1 MASKVPSS
9 EMKGTILSEL
19 LPEGHPAR
27 CQLIPEKESVGQED
41 HPRAR
46 YQLITKK
53 ESLDQEDK
61 LRRCTF
67 GKRDNMK
74 VNKTILI
81 VGETGTG
88 KSTLINAMVNYVM
101 GVELK
106 DKVWFEIVEQE
117 NGKQS
122 ESQTTG
128 VTVYEV
134 FGYEG
139 RRVPYSLTIIDTPGF
154 GDTREIEKD
163 NMIAEKL
170 FQLFRS
176 DKGIHQID
184 AVGLVIKAAMN
195 RLSDRQQYIFDA
207 VLSLFGKDME
217 KNIVAFI
224 THSDG
229 MAPKNALEAITT
241 AKVPCAKNEKN
252 HPVHFMFN
260 NRQCEPFNAV
270 YQTRPAYHHL
280 QEQVWNQGL
289 KSMEKF
295 FTFLNNIETKSVKM
309 TEGVLRER
317 KQLEAVVVNL
327 QERVKEIE
335 GKQKEIKDTQNALEK
350 HKNEMEENKNFSYE
364 VEEMYKDKISVDTL
378 GNWLIFN
385 DGATICTVCE
395 ENCHYP
401 DCWWVSDLSLCSVM
415 KNNHCTVCTNKCHFT
430 KHVKGNEKY
439 VLKTRMVTRT
449 YEELKRKYDLGE
461 KGVGEKEN
469 LLIRLQKEL
478 VELTHKKTSLVEESY
493 QCLIIL
499 EEIALKTVSLSTA
512 KHLDFLIVRMKETGD
527 VEKVKKLEEMKK
539 MVEEEHQEGYLRR
552 FGNYI
557 MRKVKR

>member
-1 MASKVPSS
+1 MEFKDTSSKVKNMIPQS
-9 EMKGTILSEL
+9 
-19 LPEGHPAR
+19 H
-27 CQLIPEKESVGQED
+27 LINRGP
-41 HPRAR
+41 PAR
-46 YQLITKK
+46 YQLETKK
-53 ESLDQEDK
+53 MSLDNNDK

-67 GKRDNMK
+67 LEKDPFMM
-74 VNKTILI
+74 NKTILL
-81 VGETGTG
+81 VGETSTG
-88 KSTLINAMVNYVM
+88 KSTLINAMVNYVL
-101 GVELK
+101 GVKME
-106 DKVWFEIVEQE
+106 DKVWFEITEE
-117 NGKQS
+117 
-122 ESQTTG
+122 ETTG
-128 VTVYEV
+128 QTESKTTRVTVYEI

-154 GDTREIEKD
+154 GDTRGIEKD

-229 MAPKNALEAITT
+229 MAPKNALEAITA

-252 HPVHFMFN
+252 HPVHFVFN
-260 NRQCEPFNAV
+260 NVQSEPNDEK
-270 YQTRPAYHHL
+270 YDHY
-280 QEQVWNQGL
+280 QEQAWNQGL
-289 KSMEKF
+289 KSMEKL
-295 FTFLNNIETKSVKM
+295 FTYLNNIETKTVKK

-317 KQLEAVVVNL
+317 KQLEAVVGNL
-327 QERVKEIE
+327 QELIKEIE
-335 GKQKEIKDTQNALEK
+335 VKQKEIKDTQNALEK

-364 VEEMYKDKISVDTL
+364 VEEIYKDKISVDTL
-378 GNWLIFN
+378 RNWFLYN
-385 DGATICTVCE
+385 NGATICTVCE

-401 DCWWVSDLSLCSVM
+401 DCWWVSDLSWCSVM

-439 VLKTRMVTRT
+439 DLKTRMVTRT
-449 YEELKRKYDLGE
+449 YEELKYKYDISE

-469 LLIRLQKEL
+469 VLIRLQKEL
-478 VELTHKKTSLVEESY
+478 EELTNKKTSLVEESY

-499 EEIALKTVSLSTA
+499 EEIALKAISLSTA
-512 KHLDFLIVRMKETGD
+512 KHLDFLIKRMTETGD
-527 VEKVKKLEEMKK
+527 MEKVKKLEE
-539 MVEEEHQEGYLRR
+539 LSR
-552 FGNYI
+552 NT
-557 MRKVKR
+557 RKGI